1 MNFPEVISVYMYTN
15 FIFVLVVY
23 VDDRFRIIYL
33 LKWLLKNIL
42 IDVWF
47 IWTRYNWWLDK
58 I

>member
-1 MNFPEVISVYMYTN
+1 MNFPKVISVYMYTN

>member
-33 LKWLLKNIL
+33 LK
-42 IDVWF
+42 
-47 IWTRYNWWLDK
+47 
-58 I
+58 